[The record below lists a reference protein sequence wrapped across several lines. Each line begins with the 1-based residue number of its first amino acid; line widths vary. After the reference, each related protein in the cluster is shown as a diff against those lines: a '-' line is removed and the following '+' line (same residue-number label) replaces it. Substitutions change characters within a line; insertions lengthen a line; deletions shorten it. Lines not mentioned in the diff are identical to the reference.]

1 MTFMT
6 ILGAWVAVGLTL
18 FIFSFLYRDN
28 PLFKLAEHLY
38 IGITVGY
45 SLAITI
51 FNVWVPKVYEPLI
64 AFNFWPLVPALLGL
78 CVLARFFEKI
88 SWLSRYGFAV
98 IMGWASGLAIPV
110 VLSSFFITQLEGT
123 IQPIFNMGSNG
134 IIFSGLPVGKD
145 PISLIILALGVFTT
159 LFYFFFS
166 IEHTGIGKKTAKVGI
181 YFLMI
186 YFGAAFG
193 ATVMGRFALLY
204 GRFVDLY
211 TFKSATY
218 YYATPI
224 LLVLVVASLA
234 YYGFRLAASEKK

>member
-1 MTFMT
+1 MT
-6 ILGAWVAVGLTL
+6 IVGAWVAVGLTL

-28 PLFKLAEHLY
+28 PLFKIAEHLY

-45 SLAITI
+45 SLSIMI
-51 FNVWVPKVYEPLI
+51 FNTWIPKVYEPI
-64 AFNFWPLVPALLGL
+64 VADNFWPLIPALLGL
-78 CVLARFFEKI
+78 CVLARFFEKV

-98 IMGWASGLAIPV
+98 IMGWASGLAIPA
-110 VLSSFFITQLEGT
+110 VLSTNFIKQLEGT
-123 IQPIFNMGSNG
+123 IQPIFKMGDNG
-134 IIFSGLPVGKD
+134 IVFSGLGIGKD
-145 PISLIILALGVFTT
+145 PASLVILAVGVFAT

-166 IEHTGIGKKTAKVGI
+166 IEHKGIGKKTARVGI

-193 ATVMGRFALLY
+193 KTVMGRFALLY

-211 TFKSATY
+211 TFRSGTY

-224 LLVLVVASLA
+224 LLVLVVATLA
-234 YYGFRLAASEKK
+234 YYGLRFAASEKK